1 MVRSKRNKK
10 KSTKN
15 YELPLSNP
23 HTQSLEMCVKVKTQ
37 PASGLHNLTNLETH
51 PPKKNASSDS
61 SSSSSSRKKTSKINI
76 FRGPLD
82 FNQFK
87 RLLWLVFSLSF
98 RWTLGVSRVK
108 RYGKFIMKKLLCFF
122 LLRQLWS
129 STNVFRC
136 DEFQMIFLKMK
147 SFTCVAWGWE
157 LWFEKNFK
165 CFDDTWRRRRTRV
178 TE

>member
-37 PASGLHNLTNLETH
+37 PASGPHNLTNLEVSLEKKTH
-51 PPKKNASSDS
+51 QATP
-61 SSSSSSRKKTSKINI
+61 RRRLRLVKKTSKINI

-122 LLRQLWS
+122 SSSSIVVLDERFQVWWISDEIFKDEKFHLRCVGMRVVVWK
-129 STNVFRC
+129 
-136 DEFQMIFLKMK
+136 EF
-147 SFTCVAWGWE
+147 
-157 LWFEKNFK
+157 
-165 CFDDTWRRRRTRV
+165 
-178 TE
+178 